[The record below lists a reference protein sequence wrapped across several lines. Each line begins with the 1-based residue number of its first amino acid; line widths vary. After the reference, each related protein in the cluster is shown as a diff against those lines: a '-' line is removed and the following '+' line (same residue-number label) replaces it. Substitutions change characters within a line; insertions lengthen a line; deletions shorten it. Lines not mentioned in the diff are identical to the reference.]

1 MMSASSGDEVRV
13 AVTVPLPIG
22 EAFRVFTEEI
32 DLWWRRGVRFR
43 SAGKRRGMIRLETR
57 QHGRLFESI
66 DTDDGELVIEA
77 GRVTTWDPPNR
88 LVLQWRASNF
98 AEHEITE
105 IEVLF
110 TARGDKTLVSLA
122 HRGFA
127 ALRADHPVRHGQD
140 AAGTVRS
147 FGLWW
152 RDQFA
157 SLLELLPEPDGP
169 DG

>member
-1 MMSASSGDEVRV
+1 MSASSADEVRV
-13 AVTVPLPIG
+13 AVTVALPIDQ
-22 EAFRVFTEEI
+22 AFRVFTEEI

-43 SAGKRRGMIRLETR
+43 SAGRRRGMIKLEAR

-66 DTDDGELVIEA
+66 ETDGGELVIEA
-77 GRVTTWDPPNR
+77 GHVTVWDPPVR

-98 AEHEITE
+98 TELESTE

-110 TARGDKTLVSLA
+110 TARGEKTLVSLA
-122 HRGFA
+122 HRGFG

-140 AAGTVRS
+140 GPGTIRS

-157 SLLELLPEPDGP
+157 SLLELLPEPDEP
-169 DG
+169 HH